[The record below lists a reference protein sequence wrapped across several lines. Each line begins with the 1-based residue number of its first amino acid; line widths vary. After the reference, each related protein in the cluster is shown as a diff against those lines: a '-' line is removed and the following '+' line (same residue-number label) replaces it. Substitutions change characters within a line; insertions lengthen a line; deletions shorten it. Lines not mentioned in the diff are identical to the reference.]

1 MAALCRSLLALAS
14 LLAVAGSA
22 RADEGM
28 WLLNELPTPTIVKAT
43 GVGPDAAFVDR
54 VQKGAL
60 RLANGCSASFVGKAG
75 LVMTNHHCVRSCL
88 EELSVAGKDLL
99 NKPFVAKTEKDE
111 LRCTRFELNQLQK
124 VTNVTDVILKA
135 TAGKEG
141 AAFQAALKA
150 EKARLESTCSNGD
163 ASRRCEVITLFDG
176 ARFHLYEQ
184 RRFQDVRL
192 VMAPEFPMAAFG
204 GDPDNFNF
212 PRTGFDVAFVRVYEN
227 GVPFSTTDALSFAD
241 KAAKDG
247 DPVFV
252 VGHPGGTERTRTVA
266 QLVFQRDVAL
276 PWNLMRLAEL
286 RGRLDEWMKAVP
298 SRKVRGA
305 ARLRTVENG
314 LKALRGRHET
324 LARAGFMEAR
334 AIAENDMRRAAGPVS
349 QQAFA
354 QIEEANRAAARLW
367 ADHRLLEMAEAFGG
381 DLFAHARAIVRA
393 RAERDKPDASRLP
406 EYSDA
411 RIAQLRQQVASVA
424 VVVPEDEIA
433 LLSWSLHR
441 LRNLKGAD
449 HPLVKELLAG
459 KSPDTVAKAA
469 VTATKL
475 KDPKVRAAAFDG
487 DAAAWKVLENDPL
500 VRMALIADGPARA
513 VRKQWEDEVEARETK
528 AGEVITT
535 LRKSRPG
542 ATSGYPDATFSLRLS
557 FGRVAGTMTAPAM
570 TTMADL
576 FFRAGPEA
584 PYLLSPSWTL
594 AKKVLEPMTPMN
606 VSTTNDIIGGN
617 SGSPLL
623 DARGDVVGLVFDGNL
638 ASLGGRYVYEP
649 EENRAVAVHAD
660 AILAALKHVYKADR
674 VLGEIEA
681 SRRR

>member
-1 MAALCRSLLALAS
+1 VRCRFLPVVAF
-14 LLAVAGSA
+14 LLAVAGNA

-28 WLLNELPTPTIVKAT
+28 WLLNELPTPAILKST
-43 GVGPDAAFVDR
+43 GVSPDAAFVER

-99 NKPFVAKTEKDE
+99 NKPFVAKAEKDE

-124 VTNVTDVILKA
+124 ITNVTDVILKA

-212 PRTGFDVAFVRVYEN
+212 PRTGFDVAFVRVYDN

-334 AIAENDMRRAAGPVS
+334 ATAENDARRAAGPVS

-354 QIEEANRAAARLW
+354 QIDEANRAAARLW
-367 ADHRLLEMAEAFGG
+367 ADHRLLEVGEAFGG
-381 DLFAHARAIVRA
+381 DLFAHARAVVRA
-393 RAERDKPDASRLP
+393 RAEREKPDASRLP
-406 EYSDA
+406 EFSDA
-411 RIAQLRQQVASVA
+411 RIAQLRQQVAATA
-424 VVVPEDEIA
+424 VIVPEDEIA

-459 KSPDTVAKAA
+459 KSPDTVAKAV

-500 VRMALIADGPARA
+500 VRMAHIADGPARA
-513 VRKQWEDEVEARETK
+513 VRTQWEDEVEAKETK

-535 LRKSRPG
+535 MRRSRPG
-542 ATSGYPDATFSLRLS
+542 ATSGAPDATFSLRLS
-557 FGRVAGTMTAPAM
+557 YGRVAGTTTAPAT

-576 FFRAGPEA
+576 FFRAGAEP

-594 AKKVLEPMTPMN
+594 AKKNLAPLTPMN

-649 EENRAVAVHAD
+649 EENRAVSVHAD

>member
-1 MAALCRSLLALAS
+1 MRLKLVALALLAAS
-14 LLAVAGSA
+14 WTAPL
-22 RADEGM
+22 RAEEGM
-28 WLLNELPTPTIVKAT
+28 WLLNDLPTGAIQKAT
-43 GVGPDAAFVDR
+43 GVTPDAAFVER

-60 RLANGCSASFVGKAG
+60 RLANGCSASFVGRAG

-88 EELSVAGKDLL
+88 EELSVGGKDLL
-99 NKPFVAKTEKDE
+99 SKPFVAKTEKDE

-124 VTNVTDVILKA
+124 ITNVTDELLRA
-135 TAGKEG
+135 TAGKDG
-141 AAFQAALKA
+141 AAFQTALKA
-150 EKARLESTCSNGD
+150 EKSRLESACAKGD

-212 PRTGFDVAFVRVYEN
+212 PRTGFDVAFVRVWEN
-227 GVPFSTTDALSFAD
+227 GAPYATTEALSFAET
-241 KAAKDG
+241 AAKDG

-276 PWNLMRLAEL
+276 PWTLMRLAEL
-286 RGRLDEWMKAVP
+286 RGRLDEWMKVGP
-298 SRKVRGA
+298 TRKVRGA

-324 LARAGFMEAR
+324 LARAGFMETR
-334 AIAENDMRRAAGPVS
+334 AVAEADFRRSAGPVS
-349 QQAFA
+349 QQAFQ
-354 QIEEANRAAARLW
+354 QIEEANRAAAALW
-367 ADHRLLEMAEAFGG
+367 ADHRLLEAGEAFGG
-381 DLFAHARAIVRA
+381 DLFGHARAIVRA
-393 RAERDKPDASRLP
+393 RAERDKADEARLP
-406 EYSDA
+406 EFTAA
-411 RIAQLRQQVASVA
+411 RLPQLRQQVASTAA
-424 VVVPEDEIA
+424 VVVEDEVA

-449 HPLVKELLAG
+449 HPLVKDLLQG
-459 KSPDTVAKAA
+459 KSPDTVAKAL
-469 VTATKL
+469 VTTTKL
-475 KDPKVRAAAFDG
+475 KDHKLRAAAFDG
-487 DAAAWKVLENDPL
+487 DAAAWKTLESDPL
-500 VRMALIADGPARA
+500 VRFATLADGPARA
-513 VRKQWEDEVEARETK
+513 VRKRFEDDVEAKETK
-528 AGEVITT
+528 AGEIITN

-542 ATSGYPDATFSLRLS
+542 ATTGAPDATFSLRLS
-557 FGRVAGTMTAPAM
+557 YGRVAGTMAAPAL

-576 FFRAGPEA
+576 FFRSGAEP
-584 PYLLSPSWTL
+584 PFKLSPSWAA
-594 AKKVLEPMTPMN
+594 AKAKLSPLSPMN

-623 DARGDVVGLVFDGNL
+623 NARGDVVGLVFDGNL
-638 ASLGGRYVYEP
+638 ASLGGRYVYDAN
-649 EENRAVAVHAD
+649 ENRAVAVHGD
-660 AILAALKHVYKADR
+660 AILAALKHVYAATR
-674 VLGEIEA
+674 VLDELEA

>member
-1 MAALCRSLLALAS
+1 MPALRRSLLALAA
-14 LLAVAGSA
+14 LVVAVPAA
-22 RADEGM
+22 ADEGM
-28 WLLNELPTPTIVKAT
+28 WLLNELPTPAIAKAT
-43 GVGPDAAFVDR
+43 GVTPDAAFVER

-99 NKPFVAKTEKDE
+99 NKPFVAKTAGDE

-124 VTNVTDVILKA
+124 ITNVTDVILKA

-150 EKARLESTCSNGD
+150 ESACSNGD
-163 ASRRCEVITLFDG
+163 ATRRCEVITLFDG

-227 GVPFSTTDALSFAD
+227 GVPFATTDALAFAD
-241 KAAKDG
+241 KATKDG

-252 VGHPGGTERTRTVA
+252 VGHPGGTERTRTVS

-276 PWNLMRLAEL
+276 PWTLMRLAEL

-334 AIAENDMRRAAGPVS
+334 AAAENDMRRAAGPVS

-367 ADHRLLEMAEAFGG
+367 ADHRLLEVGEAFGG

-406 EYSDA
+406 EFSDA

-424 VVVPEDEIA
+424 IVVPEDEIA

-449 HPLVKELLAG
+449 HPLVKELLGG

-469 VTATKL
+469 VTTTKL

-487 DAAAWKVLENDPL
+487 DAAAWKTLENDPI
-500 VRMALIADGPARA
+500 VRMAQIADGPARA
-513 VRKQWEDEVEARETK
+513 VRKQWEDEVEAKETK

-557 FGRVAGTMTAPAM
+557 YGRVAGTMTAPAM

-584 PYLLSPSWTL
+584 PYQLSPSWTL
-594 AKKVLEPMTPMN
+594 AKKLLEPLTPMN

-649 EENRAVAVHAD
+649 EENRAVAVHGD